1 MFEFI
6 RTHSRLMLALIVLLI
21 VPSFVFFGVQGYTSM
36 TSGANV
42 SVAKVDGRGITQAEW
57 DLAHQRAIE
66 RARQQMPDLDVKLLD
81 NPQVRR
87 QTLDNLVRERVL
99 LNAASE
105 QHLFPTDERLHR
117 LFVSD
122 PQFAAVRNPDGSVNR
137 DVLASQGLSS
147 ELFAQQLRTEFGM
160 QQVMGG
166 IGRSVLAPAKVVA
179 GSLDALL
186 QRREIQVERFD
197 AAAYRAKVVP
207 TEADVEAYYKSHASE
222 FRAPEQATIEYV
234 VLDLDTLAKDVTVP
248 EADLQRYYEENASR
262 YTKAEER
269 RARHILVQ
277 SEAGAPAAERE
288 KAKARAEALLTQ
300 ARAKPADFAEL
311 AKKNSDDTGSAAR
324 GGDLDFF
331 GRGAMVKPFEDAVFA
346 MKPGEISNLV
356 ETDFGYH
363 IIQLTEVRGGE
374 KQLFDSVRGEI
385 EAEVRRS
392 LAQRRYVEAAEQFSN
407 MVYEQPDSL
416 QPVIDRFKLAKRSAT
431 VQRRPAPGVT
441 GLLASPQLLEAVFKD
456 DAVRNK
462 RNTDAVETGPNQLVA
477 ARVLEHQPER
487 TLPLAD
493 VQARVRERVVDAQA
507 AALARQ
513 DGEARLAALRAAPG
527 TALPQTATVSRAQ
540 LQGQPRA
547 VVDAAL
553 RADPDALPAALGVDL
568 GPEGYAV
575 LRVLGVLPAD
585 TAAAGG
591 EAALRAQY
599 AQAWAKAESQAYYE
613 TLKRR
618 HKVKV
623 SAPAP
628 AADAP

>member
-6 RTHSRLMLALIVLLI
+6 RTHSRLMLGLIVLLI
-21 VPSFVFFGVQGYTSM
+21 IPSFVFFGVQGYTSM
-36 TSGANV
+36 TGGGNV
-42 SVAKVDGRGITQAEW
+42 GVAKVDGRAITQAEW

-81 NPQVRR
+81 NPMVRR

-99 LNAASE
+99 LNAAAD

-117 LFVSD
+117 LFVND
-122 PQFAAVRNPDGSVNR
+122 PQFASVRNPDGSVNR
-137 DVLASQGLSS
+137 DLLAAQGLSS

-160 QQVMGG
+160 QQVIGG
-166 IGRSVLAPAKVVA
+166 IGRSVLAPAKVAAV
-179 GSLDALL
+179 SLDALL
-186 QRREIQVERFD
+186 QRREVQVERFD
-197 AAAYRAKVVP
+197 AAAYRAKVAP
-207 TEADVEAYYKSHASE
+207 TDADVETYYKAHESE

-234 VLDLDTLAKDVTVP
+234 VLDLETLAKDVAVP
-248 EADLQRYYEENASR
+248 AADLQRYYEENASR

-277 SEAGAPAAERE
+277 SEPDAPAAERD
-288 KAKARAEALLTQ
+288 KARARVEALLAQ
-300 ARAKPADFAEL
+300 ARAKPAGFAEL
-311 AKKNSDDTGSAAR
+311 AKKNSDDTGSAAQ
-324 GGDLDFF
+324 GGDLGFF

-346 MKPGEISNLV
+346 MKPGEISNLI

-374 KQLFDSVRGEI
+374 KQPFDSVRGEI

-416 QPVIDRFKLAKRSAT
+416 QPVLERFKLEKRSAT
-431 VQRRPAPGVT
+431 VQRRPLPGASGV
-441 GLLASPQLLEAVFKD
+441 LASPQLLEAVFKD

-462 RNTDAVETGPNQLVA
+462 RNTDAVETGPNQLVS
-477 ARVLEHQPER
+477 ARVLTHQPER

-493 VQARVRERVVDAQA
+493 VQAQVRERVVDAQA

-513 DGEARLAALRAAPG
+513 DGESRLAAVRADAG
-527 TALPQTATVSRAQ
+527 AKLPQAATVSRAQ
-540 LQGQPRA
+540 LQNLPRA
-547 VVDAAL
+547 VVEAAL

-599 AQAWAKAESQAYYE
+599 AQAWSNAESQAYYE
-613 TLKRR
+613 TLKQR
-618 HKVKV
+618 HKVKITV
-623 SAPAP
+623 PAA